1 MTKSRLVS
9 LVIHVFLWKHF
20 DESTLTNVSL
30 IFQMIHEGNNAYLVI
45 YNTYEEDTGTF
56 TCRATTAAGQVE
68 TSAKLVVKSK
78 T

>member
-1 MTKSRLVS
+1 
-9 LVIHVFLWKHF
+9 
-20 DESTLTNVSL
+20 
-30 IFQMIHEGNNAYLVI
+30 MIHEGNNAYLVI

>member
-1 MTKSRLVS
+1 MKGSLLVS
-9 LVIHVFLWKHF
+9 YPVEYNGYL
-20 DESTLTNVSL
+20 DC
-30 IFQMIHEGNNAYLVI
+30 FQMIHEGNNAVLLI
-45 YNTYEEDTGTF
+45 GNTYEEDTGTF

>member
-1 MTKSRLVS
+1 MFHKTKTDIVRVS
-9 LVIHVFLWKHF
+9 PMGAMWVNKVC
-20 DESTLTNVSL
+20 VSCA
-30 IFQMIHEGNNAYLVI
+30 QMIHDGNNAVLLI
-45 YNTYEEDTGTF
+45 GNTYEEDTGTF